1 MKYSM
6 NGVPAAAEIN
16 AALYGGSDRQDNR
29 SSDNNIIR
37 LSIDAALKNIDG
49 DTVARM
55 VQEGFS
61 EIAVSSGGK
70 VFEY

>member
-16 AALYGGSDRQDNR
+16 AALYGGSERQYDRSAEPD
-29 SSDNNIIR
+29 IIR
-37 LSIDAALKNIDG
+37 LNISAALKNIDG

>member
-16 AALYGGSDRQDNR
+16 AALYGGSERQYDRSAEPD
-29 SSDNNIIR
+29 IIR
-37 LSIDAALKNIDG
+37 LNISAALKNIDG
-49 DTVARM
+49 DTIARM

>member
-1 MKYSM
+1 M

-16 AALYGGSDRQDNR
+16 AALSDSIGRQENR
-29 SSDNNIIR
+29 SPSDNVIR
-37 LSIDAALKNIDG
+37 LNIDAALKNIDG
-49 DTVARM
+49 ETIARM

>member
-1 MKYSM
+1 MRYSM

-16 AALYGGSDRQDNR
+16 AALSDSIGRQENR
-29 SSDNNIIR
+29 SPSDNVIR
-37 LSIDAALKNIDG
+37 LNIDAALKNIDG
-49 DTVARM
+49 ETIARM

>member
-16 AALYGGSDRQDNR
+16 AALSDAAL
-29 SSDNNIIR
+29 SDNSRSVSDSVLKLNIE
-37 LSIDAALKNIDG
+37 AALKNADG
-49 DTVARM
+49 ETIARM